1 MLALRRRSAD
11 GREIMKATLMLG
23 ATLLLA
29 ACGAEQASAP
39 TAAEQESAAAA
50 APKPAI
56 GTFGIDLA
64 AMDTSVKPGDDFYR
78 YVNGRWVAT
87 FEMPADKAR
96 YGVFDALR
104 DKSEG
109 DVRTLLEEL
118 AATAPAPGSVQQKV
132 ADLYAA
138 WMDEAA
144 IEARGIE
151 PLEADLDAIAAAQT
165 KADIVRLMGN
175 IDYAGPV
182 GVYISP
188 DPADTTRYV
197 VSITQSGLGMP
208 VRDYYL
214 NEGPTFDA
222 YRAAYSSYVAKI
234 LGLIG
239 DERPAESAAAIVAL
253 ETELAKVH
261 WPPERRR
268 DVQAT
273 NNPVDRA
280 GLEAMIPAMDWDVL
294 LRGIGLGDV
303 QHFIVNETTALRDGA
318 ALLDTQ
324 PVDAWKKYL
333 AFHLASDYAS
343 SLPKAFDEA
352 NFDFYR
358 RTLAGVEVQRDRWKR
373 GVQLLDNLIGEGVGE
388 LYAARFF
395 PPDYKAKMDELVAN
409 LVAAMSQRLKTLSW
423 MDDATRAE
431 AERKLATFEAR
442 VGYPS
447 KWRDYSA
454 YTVERGKLFENV
466 RNGQRFDWYRQVE
479 RLDKPVDREE
489 WEMNPQTV
497 NAYYNPLVNQITFP
511 AAILQPP
518 FFDPYADPA
527 VNYGAIGAVIGHEIG
542 HGYDDQGREFDESG
556 KIRNWWTPETNER
569 FNAATTKLA
578 EQYNAF
584 CPLEGACVNGNF
596 TMGENIGDLGGLEMA
611 YTAYKLSLVGREAP
625 VIDGFTGDQRFFMAH
640 AQVWRAIQR
649 EDALRNQLLTDP
661 HAPAPARGSIPER
674 NMDAWYAA
682 FNVQEGDA
690 QYLAP
695 EDRVRIW

>member
-1 MLALRRRSAD
+1 MRRFLVLAAALALA
-11 GREIMKATLMLG
+11 G
-23 ATLLLA
+23 
-29 ACGAEQASAP
+29 CGDQ
-39 TAAEQESAAAA
+39 AAEPSQQAATPPASPRAA
-50 APKPAI
+50 M
-56 GTFGIDLA
+56 GTFGIDLT
-64 AMDTSVKPGDDFYR
+64 AMDPSVKPGDDFYR
-78 YVNGRWVAT
+78 YVNGAWVST
-87 FEMPADKAR
+87 FAMPADKAR

-104 DKSEG
+104 DKSEV
-109 DVRTLLEEL
+109 DVRSLLDEL
-118 AATAPAPGSVQQKV
+118 AATPAAAGSVQQKV
-132 ADLYAA
+132 ADLYRS

-144 IEARGIE
+144 IEARGID
-151 PLEADLDAIAAAQT
+151 PLKSDLDAIAAART
-165 KADIVRLMGN
+165 KTDVVKLMGN

-182 GVYISP
+182 GLYISP
-188 DPADTTRYV
+188 DPADPTRYV
-197 VSITQSGLGMP
+197 VNVTQSGLGMP

-214 NEGPTFDA
+214 NEGDRFDA
-222 YRAAYSSYVAKI
+222 YRAAYLAYVTKI
-234 LGLIG
+234 LELIG
-239 DERPAESAAAIVAL
+239 DENPGASAAAVVAL
-253 ETELAKVH
+253 ETELATVH
-261 WPPERRR
+261 WSPERQR

-280 GLEAMIPAMDWDVL
+280 GLAAMIPAMEWDAFLPVA
-294 LRGIGLGDV
+294 GLGNV
-303 QHFIVNETTALRDGA
+303 QNFVVNETTALRDGA
-318 ALLDTQ
+318 ALLDSQ
-324 PVDAWKKYL
+324 PVGAWQKYL

-343 SLPKAFDEA
+343 NLPQAFDDA

-388 LYAARFF
+388 VYVAKFF
-395 PPDYKAKMDELVAN
+395 PPEYKAQMDELVAN
-409 LVAAMSQRLKTLSW
+409 LVTAMRQRLGELSW

-431 AERKLATFEAR
+431 ALKKLATFEPR
-442 VGYPS
+442 VGYPV

-454 YTVERGKLFENV
+454 YAVEPGRLLENV
-466 RNGQRFDWYRQVE
+466 RNGRRFEWNREVA
-479 RLDKPVDREE
+479 RLDEPVDRDE
-489 WEMNPQTV
+489 WGMNPQTV

-542 HGYDDQGREFDESG
+542 HGYDDQGREFDETG
-556 KIRNWWTPETNER
+556 RIRNWWTPETNER
-569 FNAATTKLA
+569 FNAAIARFA

-611 YTAYKLSLVGREAP
+611 YTAYKLSLNGSEAP

-640 AQVWRAIQR
+640 AQVWRSIQR

-661 HAPAPARGSIPER
+661 HAPAAARGSIPER

-682 FNVQEGDA
+682 FGVQEGDA
-690 QYLAP
+690 QYIAP
-695 EDRVRIW
+695 ENRVRIW

>member
-1 MLALRRRSAD
+1 MRLPLLSATCAAAL
-11 GREIMKATLMLG
+11 LC
-23 ATLLLA
+23 
-29 ACGAEQASAP
+29 ACDTEQTVMP
-39 TAAEQESAAAA
+39 AAE
-50 APKPAI
+50 APKPTI
-56 GTFGIDLA
+56 GTFGIDLT
-64 AMDTSVKPGDDFYR
+64 AMNTSVKPGDDFYR
-78 YVNGRWVAT
+78 YVNGAWVST

-96 YGVFDALR
+96 YGIFDALR
-104 DKSEG
+104 DKSEV
-109 DVRTLLEEL
+109 DVRTLLDEL
-118 AATAPAPGSVQQKV
+118 SSAPAAAGSVQQKV
-132 ADLYAA
+132 ADLYRS

-151 PLEADLDAIAAAQT
+151 PLREDLDAIAAART
-165 KADIVRLMGN
+165 KTDVVALMGN

-182 GVYISP
+182 GLYISP
-188 DPADTTRYV
+188 DPADPTRYV
-197 VSITQSGLGMP
+197 VNVTQAGLGMP

-214 NEGPTFDA
+214 NEGDRFDA
-222 YRAAYSSYVAKI
+222 YRAAYLAYVAKI
-234 LGLIG
+234 FELIG
-239 DERPAESAAAIVAL
+239 DEAPAASAAAVVAL
-253 ETELAKVH
+253 ETELATVH
-261 WPPERRR
+261 WSPERRR

-280 GLEAMIPAMDWDVL
+280 GLAAMIPAMEWEAFL
-294 LRGIGLGDV
+294 PIAGLGGV
-303 QHFIVNETTALRDGA
+303 QNFVVNETTALRDGA

-324 PVDAWKKYL
+324 PVEAWQKYL

-343 SLPKAFDEA
+343 NLPKAFDDA

-373 GVQLLDNLIGEGVGE
+373 GVQLLDGLIGEGVGE
-388 LYAARFF
+388 VYVAKFF
-395 PPDYKAKMDELVAN
+395 PPEYKAQMDELVAN
-409 LVAAMSQRLKTLSW
+409 LVAAMRQRLGELAW

-431 AERKLATFEAR
+431 ALKKLATFEPR
-442 VGYPS
+442 VGYPV

-454 YTVERGKLFENV
+454 YAVEPGRLFENV
-466 RNGQRFDWYRQVE
+466 RNGRRFEWNRE
-479 RLDKPVDREE
+479 LARLDEPVDRDE
-489 WEMNPQTV
+489 WGMNPQTV

-542 HGYDDQGREFDESG
+542 HGYDDQGREFDQTG
-556 KIRNWWTPETNER
+556 RIRNWWTPETNER
-569 FNAATTKLA
+569 FNSAIARFA

-611 YTAYKLSLVGREAP
+611 YTAYRLSLGGSEAP
-625 VIDGFTGDQRFFMAH
+625 VLDGFTGDQRFFMAH
-640 AQVWRAIQR
+640 SQVWRSIQR

-661 HAPAPARGSIPER
+661 HAPAAARGSIPER

-682 FNVQEGDA
+682 FGVQPGDA
-690 QYLAP
+690 QYIAP
-695 EDRVRIW
+695 ENRVRIW

>member
-1 MLALRRRSAD
+1 MRLP
-11 GREIMKATLMLG
+11 
-23 ATLLLA
+23 LLSA
-29 ACGAEQASAP
+29 AC
-39 TAAEQESAAAA
+39 AAAFITA
-50 APKPAI
+50 CTNESDVAPPRAETPKAVM
-56 GTFGIDLA
+56 GTFGIDTT
-64 AMDTSVKPGDDFYR
+64 AMDRSVEPGDDFYR
-78 YVNGRWVAT
+78 YVNGSWVST
-87 FEMPADKAR
+87 FAMPPDKAR

-104 DKSEG
+104 DEAEA
-109 DVRTLLEEL
+109 DVRTLLDEL
-118 AATAPAPGSVQQKV
+118 TALPAEAGSVRQKV
-132 ADLYAA
+132 ADLYRS

-151 PLEADLDAIAAAQT
+151 PLKGDLDAIAAART

-175 IDYAGPV
+175 IDYAGPI
-182 GVYISP
+182 GMYISP
-188 DPADTTRYV
+188 DPAATTRYV
-197 VSITQSGLGMP
+197 VNITQSGLGMP

-214 NEGPTFDA
+214 NEGATFDA
-222 YRAAYSSYVAKI
+222 YRAAYQAYVAKI
-234 LGLIG
+234 FELIG
-239 DERPAESAAAIVAL
+239 DASPAASAEAVVAL
-253 ETELAKVH
+253 ETALATVH
-261 WPPERRR
+261 WSPERQR

-280 GLEAMIPAMDWDVL
+280 GLAAMIPAVEWDIMLPVA
-294 LRGIGLGDV
+294 GLGDV
-303 QHFIVNETTALRDGA
+303 QNFIVNETTALRDGA

-343 SLPKAFDEA
+343 NLPKAFDEA
-352 NFDFYR
+352 SFDFYR

-373 GVQLLDNLIGEGVGE
+373 GVQLLDGLIGEGVGE
-388 LYAARFF
+388 LYVAKFF

-409 LVAAMSQRLKTLSW
+409 LVAAMRQRLSTLPW

-431 AERKLATFEAR
+431 AQKKLATFDPR
-442 VGYPS
+442 VGYPV

-454 YTVERGKLFENV
+454 YAVEPGKLFENV
-466 RNGQRFDWYRQVE
+466 RNGRKFEWNREVA
-479 RLDKPVDREE
+479 RLDEPVDRDE
-489 WEMNPQTV
+489 WGMNPQTV

-542 HGYDDQGREFDESG
+542 HGYDDQGREYDETG
-556 KIRNWWTPETNER
+556 RIRNWWTPETNER
-569 FNAATTKLA
+569 FNEAIAKFAA
-578 EQYNAF
+578 QYNAF

-611 YTAYKLSLVGREAP
+611 YTAYKLSLGGAEAP

-661 HAPAPARGSIPER
+661 HSPAAARGSIPER

-682 FNVQEGDA
+682 FDVKEGAA
-690 QYLAP
+690 QYIPP

>member
-1 MLALRRRSAD
+1 
-11 GREIMKATLMLG
+11 MKLSLVIG
-23 ATLLLA
+23 ATMLLA
-29 ACGAEQASAP
+29 ACGGEQSAGPPEQAAAP
-39 TAAEQESAAAA
+39 P
-50 APKPAI
+50 PKPAI

-78 YVNGRWVAT
+78 YVNGAWVST
-87 FEMPADKAR
+87 FQMPPDKAR

-104 DKSEG
+104 DKSEA
-109 DVRTLLEEL
+109 DVRTLLDEL
-118 AATAPAPGSVQQKV
+118 NATQRAAGSVQQKV
-132 ADLYAA
+132 ADLYGS

-144 IEARGIE
+144 IEARGTE
-151 PLEADLDAIAAAQT
+151 PLKGDLEAIAAART
-165 KADIVRLMGN
+165 KTDIVRLMGN
-175 IDYAGPV
+175 IDYAGPI

-197 VSITQSGLGMP
+197 VNITQSGLGMP

-214 NEGPTFDA
+214 NEGAKFDA
-222 YRAAYSSYVAKI
+222 YRAAYKAYVTKVLEL
-234 LGLIG
+234 LG
-239 DERPAESAAAIVAL
+239 DANASASADAIVAL

-261 WPPERRR
+261 WAPERRR

-280 GLEAMIPAMDWDVL
+280 GLAAMIPAVDWSVFL
-294 LRGIGLGDV
+294 PVAGMGDV
-303 QHFIVNETTALRDGA
+303 QNFVVNETTALRDGA

-324 PVDAWKKYL
+324 SVDTWKKYL
-333 AFHLASDYAS
+333 SFHIANSYAS
-343 SLPKAFDEA
+343 NLPKAFDDA
-352 NFDFYR
+352 SFDFFR
-358 RTLAGVEVQRDRWKR
+358 KTLAGVEVQRDRWKR
-373 GVQLLDNLIGEGVGE
+373 GVTLLDGLIGEGVGE
-388 LYAARFF
+388 VYVARYF
-395 PPDYKAKMDELVAN
+395 PPDYKAKMDDLVAN
-409 LVAAMSQRLKTLSW
+409 LVAALGERLKGLSW

-431 AERKLATFEAR
+431 AAKKLATFDPR
-442 VGYPS
+442 VGYPV

-454 YTVERGKLFENV
+454 YVVEPGKLFENV
-466 RNGQRFDWYRQVE
+466 RNGQRFDWNRQVA
-479 RLDKPVDREE
+479 RLDEPVDREE
-489 WEMNPQTV
+489 WGMNPQTV

-518 FFDPYADPA
+518 FFDPYADTA

-542 HGYDDQGREFDESG
+542 HGYDDQGREFDETG
-556 KIRNWWTPETNER
+556 KIRNWWTPETNDR
-569 FNAATTKLA
+569 FMGAIGKFA

-584 CPLEGACVNGNF
+584 CPLEGACVNGKF

-611 YTAYKLSLVGREAP
+611 YTAYKLSLGGREAP

-661 HAPAPARGSIPER
+661 HSPAPARGSIPER

-682 FNVQEGDA
+682 FNVQPGDA
-690 QYLAP
+690 QYIAP
-695 EDRVRIW
+695 ENRVRIW

>member
-1 MLALRRRSAD
+1 MRHSLSL
-11 GREIMKATLMLG
+11 
-23 ATLLLA
+23 
-29 ACGAEQASAP
+29 
-39 TAAEQESAAAA
+39 AAAA
-50 APKPAI
+50 ATLLVACSDETAVAPSPPETPKAAI

-78 YVNGRWVAT
+78 YVNGKWVST
-87 FEMPADKAR
+87 FPMPADKAR

-104 DKSEG
+104 DKSEV
-109 DVRTLLEEL
+109 DVRTLLDEL
-118 AATAPAPGSVQQKV
+118 AATPAAAGTVRQKV
-132 ADLYAA
+132 ADLYAS

-151 PLEADLDAIAAAQT
+151 PLESDLEAIGAART
-165 KADIVRLMGN
+165 KTDIVRLMGN
-175 IDYAGPV
+175 IDYAGPI
-182 GVYISP
+182 GMYISP
-188 DPADTTRYV
+188 DPADPTRYV
-197 VSITQSGLGMP
+197 VNVTQSGLGMP

-214 NEGPTFDA
+214 NEGATFDA
-222 YRAAYSSYVAKI
+222 YRAAYKEYVTKI
-234 LGLIG
+234 FELIG
-239 DERPAESAAAIVAL
+239 DASPAASADAVVAL
-253 ETELAKVH
+253 ETELATVH
-261 WPPERRR
+261 WSPERRR

-280 GLEAMIPAMDWDVL
+280 GLAAMIPAVDWGVFL
-294 LRGIGLGDV
+294 PVAGLGAV
-303 QHFIVNETTALRDGA
+303 QNFVVNETTALRDGA

-324 PVDAWKKYL
+324 SVDAWKKYL
-333 AFHLASDYAS
+333 AFHLANSYAS
-343 SLPKAFDEA
+343 QLPKAFDDA

-373 GVQLLDNLIGEGVGE
+373 GVQLVDGLIGEGVGE
-388 LYAARFF
+388 LYVAKYF

-409 LVAAMSQRLKTLSW
+409 LVAAMRQRLQTLAW

-431 AERKLATFEAR
+431 AQKKLATFDPR
-442 VGYPS
+442 VGYPV

-454 YTVERGKLFENV
+454 YAVERGALFENV
-466 RNGQRFDWYRQVE
+466 RNGNRFDWNRQVA
-479 RLDKPVDREE
+479 RLDEPVDRDE
-489 WEMNPQTV
+489 WGMNPQTV

-542 HGYDDQGREFDESG
+542 HGYDDQGREFDETG
-556 KIRNWWTPETNER
+556 RIRNWWTPETNDR
-569 FNAATTKLA
+569 FMATIGRFA

-611 YTAYKLSLVGREAP
+611 YAAYKLSLGGREAP

-640 AQVWRAIQR
+640 AQVWRSIQR
-649 EDALRNQLLTDP
+649 DDALRNQLLTDP
-661 HAPAPARGSIPER
+661 HAPAAARGSIPER

-682 FNVQEGDA
+682 FDVKEGDA
-690 QYLAP
+690 QYIAP
-695 EDRVRIW
+695 ENRVRIW

>member
-1 MLALRRRSAD
+1 MKLFLAL
-11 GREIMKATLMLG
+11 GVT
-23 ATLLLA
+23 TLLV
-29 ACGAEQASAP
+29 ACGGGEQAAAP
-39 TAAEQESAAAA
+39 PE

-78 YVNGRWVAT
+78 YVNGKWVST
-87 FEMPADKAR
+87 FTMPADKAR

-104 DKSEG
+104 DKSEA
-109 DVRTLLEEL
+109 DVRSLLDEL
-118 AATAPAPGSVQQKV
+118 AAASPPAPGSVQQKV
-132 ADLYAA
+132 ADLYRS
-138 WMDEAA
+138 WMNEAA

-151 PLEADLDAIAAAQT
+151 PLKADLDAIAAART
-165 KADIVRLMGN
+165 KNDIVTLMGN
-175 IDYAGPV
+175 IVYAGPI
-182 GVYISP
+182 GVYI
-188 DPADTTRYV
+188 ADTTRYV
-197 VSITQSGLGMP
+197 VYITQSGLGMP

-214 NEGPTFDA
+214 NEGAKFDD
-222 YRAAYSSYVAKI
+222 YRAAYKAYVTKI
-234 LGLIG
+234 LELIG
-239 DERPAESAAAIVAL
+239 DPTPGASAEAIVAL
-253 ETELAKVH
+253 ETELATVH
-261 WPPERRR
+261 WAPERRR

-280 GLEAMIPAMDWDVL
+280 GLEAMIPAVDWDLFLPVA
-294 LRGIGLGDV
+294 GLGSV
-303 QHFIVNETTALRDGA
+303 QNFVVNETTALRDGA

-324 PVDAWKKYL
+324 PVDVWRKYL
-333 AFHLASDYAS
+333 QFHLASDYAS
-343 SLPKAFDEA
+343 NLPKAFDDA
-352 NFDFYR
+352 SFDFYR
-358 RTLAGVEVQRDRWKR
+358 RTLAGVEAQRDRWKR
-373 GVQLLDNLIGEGVGE
+373 GVTLLDGLIGEGVGE
-388 LYAARFF
+388 VYVEKFF

-409 LVAAMSQRLKTLSW
+409 LVTAMGQRLKTLSW

-431 AERKLATFEAR
+431 AEKKLATFEPR
-442 VGYPS
+442 VGYPV

-454 YTVERGKLFENV
+454 YTVEPGKLFENV
-466 RNGQRFDWYRQVE
+466 RNGRKFDWNRQVA
-479 RLDKPVDREE
+479 RLDEPVDRDE
-489 WEMNPQTV
+489 WGMNPQTV

-542 HGYDDQGREFDESG
+542 HGYDDQGREFDETG

-569 FNAATTKLA
+569 FMGAIGRFA

-611 YTAYKLSLVGREAP
+611 YAAYKLSLGGREAP

-661 HAPAPARGSIPER
+661 HAPAAARGSIPER

-682 FNVQEGDA
+682 FDVQPGDT
-690 QYLAP
+690 QYIPP